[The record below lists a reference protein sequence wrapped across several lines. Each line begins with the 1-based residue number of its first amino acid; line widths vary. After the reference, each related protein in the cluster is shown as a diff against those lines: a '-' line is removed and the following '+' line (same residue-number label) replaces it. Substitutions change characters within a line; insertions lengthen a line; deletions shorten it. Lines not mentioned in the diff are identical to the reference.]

1 MAPARLL
8 PERLRTPRLVLRAP
22 RATDAQPL
30 FEHYMRD
37 STVTQ
42 YTVWRPH
49 FAITQTQ
56 EFVQR
61 CIPAWSEGTSRPY
74 VLTLADDED
83 APIGMLEARPRSH
96 TVDLGYGLARAQW
109 GNALMSEAVRNVT
122 EACLNAETIFRVQA
136 TCDADNLAS
145 ARSLENAG
153 FRCEGRLER
162 SMVLPQL
169 SAEPRAFL
177 MYARCK

>member
-30 FEHYMRD
+30 FDRYMHD

-42 YTVWRPH
+42 FTVWRPH
-49 FAITQTQ
+49 STVAETQD
-56 EFVQR
+56 FVTR
-61 CIPAWSEGTSRPY
+61 CIQAWSTGASRPY
-74 VLTLADDED
+74 VLALALDED

-96 TVDLGYGLARAQW
+96 TVDLGYGLAPAQW
-109 GNALMSEAVRNVT
+109 GKALMSEAVRIVT
-122 EACLNAETIFRVQA
+122 EESLKSETIFRVQA
-136 TCDADNLAS
+136 TCDADNLPS
-145 ARSLENAG
+145 ARTLENAG

-162 SMVLPQL
+162 YLVLPQM

-177 MYARCK
+177 MYSRCK